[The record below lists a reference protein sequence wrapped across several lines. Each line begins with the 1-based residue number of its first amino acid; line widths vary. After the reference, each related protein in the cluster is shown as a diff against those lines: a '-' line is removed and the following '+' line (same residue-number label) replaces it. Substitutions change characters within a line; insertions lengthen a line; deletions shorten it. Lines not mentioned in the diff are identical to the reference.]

1 MYLKFFFNLTTT
13 DLLKTVDIFEI
24 LHINAASM
32 GMLEKFPLILENVP
46 F

>member
-1 MYLKFFFNLTTT
+1 MYLNFFFNLTTT
-13 DLLKTVDIFEI
+13 DLLKTVDIFKI
-24 LHINAASM
+24 SHINAASM

>member
-13 DLLKTVDIFEI
+13 DLLKTVDICKI
-24 LHINAASM
+24 LHTNAASM
-32 GMLEKFPLILENVP
+32 GTLEKFPLILENVP